1 MSRSIAS
8 AGIAVVVAA
17 VVVAGCSGDSG
28 RSPTELQRGVLGT
41 GGGIGG
47 AAAACTPD
55 VAPPTIGSMSASPN
69 TLWPPNHKFVPVT
82 VATSVADNCDSG
94 PRCAITSVT
103 SNEPVNGLGDGDTA
117 PDWEVTGAST
127 LLLRAERSG
136 TGTGRVY
143 TIGSTCTDAAGNATV
158 GYTTVSVPHDQ
169 GSGNGDADDH
179 DDDDGGDDH
188 GGS

>member
-17 VVVAGCSGDSG
+17 VVAAGCSGDSG
-28 RSPTELQRGVLGT
+28 RSPTELQRGVLGA
-41 GGGIGG
+41 GGGIGD
-47 AAAACTPD
+47 AAAACSPD
-55 VAPPTIGSMSASPN
+55 VQAPTIGSIAASPN
-69 TLWPPNHKFVPVT
+69 TLWPPNHKLVPVT
-82 VATSVADNCDSG
+82 IATSAADNCDSA
-94 PRCAITSVT
+94 PRCAITSVS

-136 TGTGRVY
+136 TGTGRIY

-158 GYTTVSVPHDQ
+158 AYTTVSVPHDQ

-179 DDDDGGDDH
+179 GDDDGGDDH
-188 GGS
+188 GDS